1 MILPGPVAVMQVTI
15 PEKLYFKIGE
25 VARLTGIKP
34 HVLRYWESE
43 FDNIRPVKSQGK
55 QRLYRRDDIELVLTL
70 KDMLYRQGYTIAG
83 AKKILG
89 QKKGRVEIPAA
100 SVDPEEAIRVLRE
113 IRRDLLQL
121 RSSLE

>member
-1 MILPGPVAVMQVTI
+1 MQVTI